1 MILSSYTIY
10 IYMGISSEPI
20 YSERSIV
27 EFRTNQI
34 KPIKSIFDAIKNN
47 LPDTTIFF
55 TSDCMKILQL
65 DGTGNF
71 LINVRLYG
79 DNFEHY
85 YCTPDE
91 DSDDTVTVNLS
102 AIQLNNIF
110 KNVKADDNMLA
121 FIHEQGSDDVKLVFS
136 SEKKS
141 EVRTYTINTQHAED
155 DNFGEIEGVEE
166 FPYCLS
172 LPCSDLQGIC
182 RDFKNSQCERITISH
197 DGKTLTFSG
206 KGPAIETSIERNGQA
221 TDKIPRDSDESS
233 YSDIFKFQTLNE
245 FSKCQAGGESKL
257 VKIHLS
263 QGEPMVL
270 HFEVG
275 TLGEMDVAIAAHI
288 PVDAADDSM

>member
-1 MILSSYTIY
+1 
-10 IYMGISSEPI
+10 MGISSEPI
-20 YSERSIV
+20 YSENSIV

-55 TSDCMKILQL
+55 TKDCMKILQL
-65 DGTGNF
+65 DGTSNF
-71 LINVRLYG
+71 LVNVRLYG

-85 YCTPDE
+85 YCQPNTEEEE
-91 DSDDTVTVNLS
+91 DVTINLS

-110 KNVKADDNMLA
+110 KNIKNDDNMLE
-121 FIHEQGSDDVKLVFS
+121 FVYERESENVKLIFS
-136 SEKKS
+136 SEKKA
-141 EVRTYTINTQHAED
+141 EIRTYTITTQNPED
-155 DNFGEIEGVEE
+155 DNFGEIEGIED

-182 RDFKNSQCERITISH
+182 RDFKNSQCEKITISH
-197 DGKTLTFSG
+197 DGVKLMFSG
-206 KGPAIETSIERNGQA
+206 QGPSINTNIERCGQH
-221 TDKIPRDSDESS
+221 TDKIPHDQCQSA
-233 YSDIFKFQTLNE
+233 YSDVFKFQTLNE
-245 FSKCQAGGESKL
+245 FSKCQAGGESKI

-263 QGEPMVL
+263 QGEPIIL

-288 PVDAADDSM
+288 PVDVDDMM